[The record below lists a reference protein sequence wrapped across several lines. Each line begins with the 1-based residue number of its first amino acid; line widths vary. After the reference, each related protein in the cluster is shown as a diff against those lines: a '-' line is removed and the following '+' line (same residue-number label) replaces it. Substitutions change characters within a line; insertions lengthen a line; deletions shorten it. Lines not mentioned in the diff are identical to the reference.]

1 MKERITG
8 SGSVASLPDVEDAR
22 HKASILLVDDREE
35 NLVALEA
42 VLKDLGQNLVR
53 AKSGQEAL
61 RLLFRQDF
69 AVILLD
75 VRMPDMDGF
84 EAAELIRKRQ
94 KSRDTPII
102 FITAADANPD
112 QIARGYSVGAVD
124 YIFKPFMPEVL
135 KAKVCTFL
143 DLFKRTAELRQ
154 SEVRFRTMVTN
165 LPGVMYRRE
174 ALPPFNMLF
183 VTDPI
188 DRLSGYPASD
198 FMQRRRAYISIM
210 DPDDV
215 RAFSET
221 LEEAVRKRSPY
232 AMEYRVLHRNG
243 RIRWIFDRGQAV
255 AGDSGTLHFMDGVLL
270 DITGRKVAEEALSDL
285 PGHLLQTQHEERRR
299 ISLELHDRTSPL
311 LTALTGK
318 LYSLRQ
324 LRGDGLDATT
334 SNILDEMLNLAEDA
348 SNVIRNVSSHMHPQS
363 GDETGLLT
371 TLRWYLNGFTSR
383 TGIPVQTK
391 FPEEPTRLSRDAE
404 LLLFRIVQESLSNI
418 LRHSG
423 SALVRVRI
431 TVQGRTLILDVTDEG
446 QALPPGVLDR
456 FKEGSVVLGM
466 GIAGLRENARQL
478 GVNLKINSTGSGTTV
493 SAVMP
498 LE

>member
-1 MKERITG
+1 MKERVTG
-8 SGSVASLPDVEDAR
+8 SGYVASLPDVKDAR

-143 DLFKRTAELRQ
+143 DLFKRTEELRA

-165 LPGVMYRRE
+165 LPGAMYRRE
-174 ALPPFNMLF
+174 ALPPFHKLF

-188 DRLSGYPASD
+188 DRLSGYPASH
-198 FMQRRRAYISIM
+198 FMQRRRAYTTIM

-243 RIRWIFDRGQAV
+243 RIRWILDRGQAV
-255 AGDSGTLHFMDGVLL
+255 AGDSGMPQFMDGVLL
-270 DITGRKVAEEALSDL
+270 DITGRKVAEEALSEL

-299 ISLELHDRTSPL
+299 ISMELHDRTSPL

-318 LYSLRQ
+318 LYNLRQ
-324 LRGDGLDATT
+324 QKSGLDAAT
-334 SNILDEMLNLAEDA
+334 SNILEEMLSLAEDA
-348 SNVIRNVSSHMHPQS
+348 SNVIRNVASHMHPQL

-371 TLRWYLNGFTSR
+371 TLRWYLSGFSSR
-383 TGIPVQTK
+383 TGIPMEIK
-391 FPEEPTRLSRDAE
+391 FPDELTRLSRDAE

-431 TVQGRTLILDVTDEG
+431 TVQGRSLILDVSDEG

-466 GIAGLRENARQL
+466 GIAGMRESARQL

-493 SAVMP
+493 TAVMP
-498 LE
+498 LG